1 MAKLVVGCGYLGRRV
16 AERWLA
22 AGQTVY
28 AVTRSTERAE
38 EFRQSGLRPILADVT
53 QPETLQRLP
62 EVETLFFAVGYD
74 RRSGKSRQE
83 VYVAGLRNVLDELS
97 SGTKRVIFASSTG
110 VYGQTEG
117 AEVDEDSPC
126 RPTRD
131 AGLALLAAEAV
142 LREHRLGPRS
152 IVLRLAGLYGPGR
165 ITRLPDLVAGRP
177 IVAPAE
183 GFLNLIHV
191 DDAAA
196 AVLAAE
202 TYPRPPRTFLISDG
216 QPVLRKDFYAHLAR
230 LLGCRPPTFLE
241 PPPESRST
249 LRSTT
254 NKRVSNRRMRE
265 ELRVELAYPSYR
277 EGLAA
282 GGI

>member
-1 MAKLVVGCGYLGRRV
+1 M
-16 AERWLA
+16 
-22 AGQTVY
+22 
-28 AVTRSTERAE
+28 
-38 EFRQSGLRPILADVT
+38 
-53 QPETLQRLP
+53 
-62 EVETLFFAVGYD
+62 
-74 RRSGKSRQE
+74 
-83 VYVAGLRNVLDELS
+83 
-97 SGTKRVIFASSTG
+97 
-110 VYGQTEG
+110 
-117 AEVDEDSPC
+117 
-126 RPTRD
+126 
-131 AGLALLAAEAV
+131 
-142 LREHRLGPRS
+142 
-152 IVLRLAGLYGPGR
+152 
-165 ITRLPDLVAGRP
+165 
-177 IVAPAE
+177 
-183 GFLNLIHV
+183 NLIHV

-265 ELRVELAYPSYR
+265 ELRLELAYPSYR

>member
-1 MAKLVVGCGYLGRRV
+1 MARLVVGCGSGPRV
-16 AERWLA
+16 ARGLA

-28 AVTRSTERAE
+28 AMTRSAERAE
-38 EFRQSGLRPILADVT
+38 EFRQSGLRPILAEVT
-53 QPETLQRLP
+53 RPETLQRLP

-152 IVLRLAGLYGPGR
+152 IVLRLAGLYGPGVPGCL
-165 ITRLPDLVAGRP
+165 ILWPAGRSLLRP
-177 IVAPAE
+177 R
-183 GFLNLIHV
+183 GF
-191 DDAAA
+191 
-196 AVLAAE
+196 
-202 TYPRPPRTFLISDG
+202 
-216 QPVLRKDFYAHLAR
+216 
-230 LLGCRPPTFLE
+230 
-241 PPPESRST
+241 
-249 LRSTT
+249 
-254 NKRVSNRRMRE
+254 
-265 ELRVELAYPSYR
+265 
-277 EGLAA
+277 
-282 GGI
+282 